1 MKAYEVSVLNNGVW
15 EVINVTAMDRNDL
28 TRRVSSLSYGK
39 IKAIANYTVIDVF
52 HESNTMKKEKYFK
65 VEEKYF
71 KQFEPKQEPKETNI
85 KALGYLIALMGA
97 ELGRHQVNMSGGKMR
112 EFTPKTILNN
122 SDVEFLLNH

>member
-1 MKAYEVSVLNNGVW
+1 MKVYEVSVLNNGVW
-15 EVINVTAMDRNDL
+15 EVINVTAINRNDL
-28 TRRVSSLSYGK
+28 TRRVNSLSYGK

-52 HESNTMKKEKYFK
+52 HESNVTKKEKYFK

-122 SDVEFLLNH
+122 SDVQFILNH